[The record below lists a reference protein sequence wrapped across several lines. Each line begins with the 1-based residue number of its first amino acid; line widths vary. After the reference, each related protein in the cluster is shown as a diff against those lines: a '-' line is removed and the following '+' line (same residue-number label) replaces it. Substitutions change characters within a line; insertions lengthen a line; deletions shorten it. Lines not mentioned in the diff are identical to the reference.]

1 MAATAKSKLAEEQ
14 FYLNI
19 HKAYEALSVR
29 FMLLFKENGLT
40 SFTQYNVLRIL
51 RGAGEEGLSCQNIGQ
66 RLVSRIPDVTRLL
79 DRMVKLGLVDRMHST
94 KDRRVVLVKLTPAG
108 IDLVNKMDAPVNELH
123 RQQFNCLSE
132 AEITAGNEM
141 MVKILDHLINENSNH
156 LNQKP
161 IT

>member
-1 MAATAKSKLAEEQ
+1 MAATTKSKLSEEQ

-19 HKAYEALSVR
+19 HKAYEALSNR

-66 RLVSRIPDVTRLL
+66 RLISRIPDVTRLL

-108 IDLVNKMDAPVNELH
+108 IDLVNKMDAPVSDLH
-123 RQQFNCLSE
+123 LSQFGCLSD
-132 AEITAGNEM
+132 AEIEAGNTLM
-141 MVKILDHLINENSNH
+141 IKILEHLKNNNSS
-156 LNQKP
+156 Q
-161 IT
+161 